1 MSVNKYKYRRSH
13 IVYFTHAAC
22 YMRCMRSKPRQ
33 RAMRRVANAAC
44 YMHCCLLYSVVPRSY
59 DYSSIYCYTSRKMRR
74 RKQPVFK
81 SHISI
86 YCYILLCLEV
96 LRSRTYSPI
105 SVIETRTL
113 MSTQPGMIII
123 HHWSDRSAS

>member
-13 IVYFTHAAC
+13 IVYATHAAC
-22 YMRCMRSKPRQ
+22 YMCCMRSKPRQ
-33 RAMRRVANAAC
+33 RATRRVANAAC
-44 YMHCCLLYSVVPRSY
+44 YMRCCLLYSVVPRSY

>member
-13 IVYFTHAAC
+13 IVYATLAAC
-22 YMRCMRSKPRQ
+22 YMCCMRSKPRQ
-33 RAMRRVANAAC
+33 RATRRVANAAC
-44 YMHCCLLYSVVPRSY
+44 YMRCCLLYSVVPRSY